1 MPRIHDARQERFGG
15 YFDDYELGERFRHWP
30 GKTITESEDHLF
42 CLLTMAASPIHVD
55 RVYGTKTAF
64 GKNVVVGTY
73 VYSLLLGMSVPD
85 ISGRAVANLGT
96 QDLRHLAPV
105 FHGDTLYGETEV
117 VGLRRSASR
126 PGEGNPHCPHR
137 GVQSGQATGVSV
149 YARSAPADAF
159 RWGSVMPKAALE
171 GVRVIELATVVAG
184 PGAGRYLADFGA
196 EVIKVEGPEGDP
208 ARRMGWIGPG
218 ETDSYFWKLLNRNKQ
233 AITLNLKTD
242 EGKSRLWALL
252 DDASVL
258 IENMRPGKLEALG
271 FSPEALLNR
280 NPALVI
286 FENHRLWSGRPIR
299 PTSRLRHN
307 RRGVERLLQSARR
320 RERTAAAAANRA
332 YRRGDGAR
340 WRILRDDRASTRRAN
355 G

>member
-55 RVYGTKTAF
+55 RVYGTKIAF

-126 PGEGNPHCPHR
+126 PGEGILTVRTEGFNQDRRLVCSFTRAVLLPM
-137 GVQSGQATGVSV
+137 
-149 YARSAPADAF
+149 RSD
-159 RWGSVMPKAALE
+159 
-171 GVRVIELATVVAG
+171 
-184 PGAGRYLADFGA
+184 
-196 EVIKVEGPEGDP
+196 
-208 ARRMGWIGPG
+208 G
-218 ETDSYFWKLLNRNKQ
+218 E
-233 AITLNLKTD
+233 A
-242 EGKSRLWALL
+242 
-252 DDASVL
+252 
-258 IENMRPGKLEALG
+258 
-271 FSPEALLNR
+271 
-280 NPALVI
+280 
-286 FENHRLWSGRPIR
+286 
-299 PTSRLRHN
+299 
-307 RRGVERLLQSARR
+307 
-320 RERTAAAAANRA
+320 
-332 YRRGDGAR
+332 
-340 WRILRDDRASTRRAN
+340 
-355 G
+355 